1 MSSLF
6 KQATAVSSDVIEATV
21 QSVDIQR
28 WVCSVKTIHGQRYNN
43 VIWLSPTGGSGRS
56 SASFAP
62 KMGDRVK
69 LSTGLGY
76 PVIDGFLPRIDRDP
90 TSPISI
96 DTGSSPGD
104 TGSLTSL
111 SGMSFN
117 SSKAGDQ
124 FAGDH
129 IISSEGGGLMG
140 VLRGGTVLM
149 KASAL
154 AQIIVSKMDDC
165 VKLVGRSTEI
175 ISEVGVEIFA
185 SVKGTAY
192 KYVAL
197 AATPAEARSGLF
209 RYQEFYGD
217 TQTAQALKDGYE
229 MGSAGGSVSPGGPLK
244 KVLVVNSSGVPLR
257 IEELNDLGD
266 IVTTTQSAD
275 SSATNVV
282 GYTKD
287 GWSLTTTNGTFCNIS
302 TTKDT
307 IVVNFNN
314 DAVVT
319 WNVTNILMKKGEDTS
334 ITMTNDFIET
344 KKGTSVTTHTVDSIL
359 SSNGAGHFVNIT
371 PAGVLMG

>member
-6 KQATAVSSDVIEATV
+6 KQATKVSSDVIEATV
-21 QSVDIQR
+21 QSVDTQR

-43 VIWLSPTGGSGRS
+43 VIWLSPTGGAGRS

-90 TSPISI
+90 TSPIAI

-111 SGMSFN
+111 TGTSFN

-129 IISSEGGGLMG
+129 VISSEGGGIMA

-154 AQIIVSKMDDC
+154 AQVIISKMDDC

-185 SVKGTAY
+185 SVKGTVY
-192 KYVAL
+192 KYVAY
-197 AATPAEARSGLF
+197 AATSAEARSGLF

-217 TQTAQALKDGYE
+217 TQTAEALKDNYE
-229 MGSAGGSVSPGGPLK
+229 LGSAGGSVSPGGPLK
-244 KVLVVNSSGVPLR
+244 KILVVDAAGIPLR
-257 IEELNDLGD
+257 VESVDALGN
-266 IVTTTQSAD
+266 ISTTTKSAD
-275 SSATNVV
+275 GVATNSVV
-282 GYTKD
+282 YSKD
-287 GWSLTTTNGTFCNIS
+287 EWNLTTTNGTYCNIK
-302 TTKDT
+302 TTKNEVFIT
-307 IVVNFNN
+307 YNN
-314 DAVVT
+314 DAT
-319 WNVTNILMKKGEDTS
+319 IRLTAASIESKKGSTT
-334 ITMTNDFIET
+334 ITQTN
-344 KKGTSVTTHTVDSIL
+344 DSIL
-359 SSNGAGHFVNIT
+359 QSASGHFVNIT
-371 PAGVLMG
+371 PSGVQMG